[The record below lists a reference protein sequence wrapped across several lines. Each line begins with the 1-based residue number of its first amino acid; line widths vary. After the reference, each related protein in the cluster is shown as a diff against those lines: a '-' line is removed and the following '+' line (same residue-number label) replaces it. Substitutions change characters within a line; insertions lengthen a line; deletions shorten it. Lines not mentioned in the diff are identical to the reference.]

1 MNDII
6 GIDLG
11 TTNSL
16 VAFVENNDP
25 FIVSPDGES
34 NIFPSVVSFFND
46 RVLCGDEALESR
58 KTNSRCTVF
67 SVKRFMGKGF
77 DDVKNEL
84 TFIPFE
90 IDANE
95 KEVVHV
101 KAMGRSYSG
110 PEISSI
116 ILRSLKSR
124 AEKSLGRT
132 FTRAVIT
139 VPAYFNDSERQAT
152 KDAGR
157 LAGLDV
163 LRILNEPTAASLAY
177 GLHEKNRGTIAV
189 YDLGGG
195 TFDISILR
203 VKNGVFEVLSTGGD
217 THLGGD
223 DFDRSLSELLNE
235 KVKKTYSVDLYD
247 TPEGISKLI
256 LLAEE
261 TKVSFSNMKINSK
274 IVIIDNLPSINE
286 QYEIKITR
294 EEIELI
300 FAPIIQRT
308 LHACEKVLADGNLAK
323 KDINELI
330 LVGGST
336 RMPIVK
342 NAAEKFFEI
351 KSHSD
356 INPDEVVALGAA
368 VQGQILSGDRK
379 DMLLLDV
386 TPLSLGIETMG
397 GTMGWILPRNT
408 TIPANAKEMYT
419 TSEDNQTGVDIHVLQ
434 GERELV
440 KDNRSL
446 SRFHLKIDPV
456 AAGIPRIEVTFL
468 IDANG
473 ILNVTARDL
482 RSGKATTI
490 EVQPSYGLTDEKVEN
505 ILLESFEFAEEDIH
519 IRQLL
524 ESKNEAHIIL
534 VATIRALDNLGK
546 IKITKEEIN
555 KIKDAISD
563 LEKECKGNDPN
574 AIREK
579 IDLLNKIT
587 MPFADQIMGDV
598 LKSALENK
606 KLSEA
611 LRD

>member
-16 VAFVENNDP
+16 VAFAENDDP
-25 FIVSPDGES
+25 FIVSVDGET
-34 NIFPSVVSFFND
+34 NIFPSVISFFND
-46 RVLCGDEALESR
+46 RVLCGYKALESR
-58 KTNSRCTVF
+58 KINSRNTVF

-77 DDVKNEL
+77 SDIEKEL
-84 TFIPFE
+84 GYIPFE
-90 IDANE
+90 IDPSE

-101 KAMGRSYSG
+101 KSRGRSYSG
-110 PEISSI
+110 PELSSI

-124 AEKSLGRT
+124 AEKSLGRI
-132 FTRAVIT
+132 FTKAVIT
-139 VPAYFNDSERQAT
+139 VPAYFNDSQRQAT

-177 GLHEKNRGTIAV
+177 GLHEKNRGVIAV

-203 VKNGVFEVLSTGGD
+203 VKNGIFEVLSTGGD

-223 DFDRSLSELLNE
+223 DFDRSLSELINE
-235 KVKKTYSVDLYD
+235 KLIKEYSIDLYD
-247 TPEGISKLI
+247 SPEGISKLI
-256 LLAEE
+256 VLAEE
-261 TKVSFSNMKINSK
+261 IKIYFSTEKINYK
-274 IVIIDNLPSINE
+274 TVFVDNPTDTDK
-286 QYEIKITR
+286 QYEVKITR
-294 EEIELI
+294 EELVSI
-300 FAPIIQRT
+300 FTPIIQRT
-308 LHACEKVLADGNLAK
+308 INACEKVLADGKVTK
-323 KDINELI
+323 KDIDELI

-336 RMPIVK
+336 RLPLVK
-342 NAAEKFFEI
+342 DAAENFFEI
-351 KSHSD
+351 KSHSK

-386 TPLSLGIETMG
+386 TPLSLGIETIG

-408 TIPANAKEMYT
+408 TIPASAKEMYT
-419 TSEDNQTGVDIHVLQ
+419 TSEDNQTGVNIHVLQ

-446 SRFHLKIDPV
+446 SRFLLKIDPV
-456 AAGIPRIEVTFL
+456 AAGIPRVEVTFL

-482 RSGKATTI
+482 RSGKATTV
-490 EVQPSYGLTDEKVEN
+490 EVQPPYGLTDEKVEK
-505 ILLESFEFAEEDIH
+505 ILLESFEYAEEDIRM
-519 IRQLL
+519 RQLL
-524 ESKNEAHIIL
+524 ESRNEAQTIL
-534 VATIRALDNLGK
+534 IATIRALDNIRSVK
-546 IKITKEEIN
+546 ISNEDIE
-555 KIKDAISD
+555 KIKDVITE
-563 LEKECKGNDPN
+563 LEKECKGDNPGT
-574 AIREK
+574 IREK

-587 MPFADQIMGDV
+587 MPFADQIMDDV

-611 LRD
+611 LKD

>member
-16 VAFVENNDP
+16 VAYANNDGP
-25 FIVSPDGES
+25 FIISSDGED
-34 NIFPSVVSFFND
+34 NIFPSVVSFYND
-46 RVLCGDEALESR
+46 RVLSGYEALESR
-58 KTNSRCTVF
+58 KTNSRSTVF

-84 TFIPFE
+84 SFIPFE
-90 IDANE
+90 IDPNE

-101 KAMGRSYSG
+101 KARGKSYSG

-116 ILRSLKSR
+116 ILRSLKAR
-124 AEKSLGRT
+124 AEKSLRRT
-132 FTRAVIT
+132 ITKAVIT
-139 VPAYFNDSERQAT
+139 VPAYFNDSQRQAT

-163 LRILNEPTAASLAY
+163 LRIINEPTAASLAY
-177 GLHEKNRGTIAV
+177 GLHEKNRGVIAV
-189 YDLGGG
+189 FDLGGG

-203 VKNGVFEVLSTGGD
+203 VKNGIFEVLSTGGY

-223 DFDRSLSELLNE
+223 DFDRLLSELINDKLKNLF
-235 KVKKTYSVDLYD
+235 SIDLHD
-247 TPEGISKLI
+247 TPEGVSRLI

-261 TKVSFSNMKINSK
+261 TKISFSNLELNSK
-274 IVIIDNLPSINE
+274 KIIIDNLPKINKKF
-286 QYEIKITR
+286 EIEITR
-294 EEIELI
+294 QELESI
-300 FAPIIQRT
+300 FNPIIKRT
-308 LHACEKVLADGNLAK
+308 LDVCEKVLLDGNLTK
-323 KDINELI
+323 KDVDELI

-342 NAAEKFFEI
+342 EAAEKFFSI

-379 DMLLLDV
+379 DILLLDV
-386 TPLSLGIETMG
+386 TPLSLGIETLG

-408 TIPANAKEMYT
+408 TIPACAKEIYT
-419 TSEDNQTGVDIHVLQ
+419 TSEDNQTGVNIHVLQ

-440 KDNRSL
+440 NDNRSL
-446 SRFHLKIDPV
+446 SRFRLKIDPV
-456 AAGIPRIEVTFL
+456 AAGIPRVEVTFL

-505 ILLESFEFAEEDIH
+505 ILLESFEFAEEDIRM
-519 IRQLL
+519 RQLL
-524 ESKNEAHIIL
+524 ESKNEAHTIL
-534 VATIRALDNLGK
+534 VATIRALDNIGK
-546 IKITKEEIN
+546 IKISDEDIK
-555 KIKDAISD
+555 KIKRVISE
-563 LEKECKGNDPN
+563 LEKECTGEDPV
-574 AIREK
+574 AIRKK
-579 IDLLNKIT
+579 IDLLNETT
-587 MPFADQIMGDV
+587 MPFADQIMDDV
-598 LKSALENK
+598 LKSALENR

-611 LRD
+611 LKD

>member
-16 VAFVENNDP
+16 VAFVENNEP
-25 FIVSPDGES
+25 FIISSDGES

-46 RVLCGDEALESR
+46 RVLCGYEALESR
-58 KTNSRCTVF
+58 KTNSRGTVF

-84 TFIPFE
+84 PFIPFE
-90 IDANE
+90 IDGNE

-101 KAMGRSYSG
+101 KARGRSYSG

-124 AEKSLGRT
+124 AEKALGRK
-132 FTRAVIT
+132 FTKAVIT

-177 GLHEKNRGTIAV
+177 GLHEKNRGIIAV

-195 TFDISILR
+195 TFDVSILR
-203 VKNGVFEVLSTGGD
+203 VKNGIFEVLSTGGD
-217 THLGGD
+217 TRLGGD
-223 DFDRSLSELLNE
+223 DFDRALSGLLNN
-235 KVKKTYSVDLYD
+235 KVKEIYSIDLHD
-247 TPEGISKLI
+247 TPEGISKSI
-256 LLAEE
+256 LLAEQI
-261 TKVSFSNMKINSK
+261 KISFSSMDINSK
-274 IVIIDNLPSINE
+274 TVKFDNFPGMKE
-286 QYEIKITR
+286 RCEIKITR
-294 EEIELI
+294 EEINSI
-300 FAPIIQRT
+300 FTPIILRT
-308 LHACEKVLADGNLAK
+308 LHSCEKALVDGNLNR

-342 NAAEKFFEI
+342 NAAENFFKI

-408 TIPANAKEMYT
+408 TIPASAKEMYT
-419 TSEDNQTGVDIHVLQ
+419 TSEDNQTGVNIHVLQ
-434 GERELV
+434 GERELAI
-440 KDNRSL
+440 DNRSL
-446 SRFHLKIDPV
+446 SRFRLKIDPV
-456 AAGIPRIEVTFL
+456 AAGIPRVEVTFL

-473 ILNVTARDL
+473 ILNVTSRDL

-505 ILLESFEFAEEDIH
+505 ILLESFEFAEEDIRM
-519 IRQLL
+519 RQLL
-524 ESKNEAHIIL
+524 ESKNEAHTIL
-534 VATIRALDNLGK
+534 VATIRALDNAGNVK
-546 IKITKEEIN
+546 ISEEDLKKIQDI
-555 KIKDAISD
+555 ISD
-563 LEKECKGNDPN
+563 LEMKCKGDDSN

-579 IDLLNKIT
+579 IDLLNKT
-587 MPFADQIMGDV
+587 TVSFADQIMDDV

-611 LRD
+611 LKD

>member
-16 VAFVENNDP
+16 VAYANNDGP
-25 FIVSPDGES
+25 FIISSDGED
-34 NIFPSVVSFFND
+34 NIFPSVVSFYND
-46 RVLCGDEALESR
+46 RVLCGYEALESR
-58 KTNSRCTVF
+58 KTNSRSTIF
-67 SVKRFMGKGF
+67 SAKRFMGKGF

-84 TFIPFE
+84 SFIPFE
-90 IDANE
+90 IDPNE

-101 KAMGRSYSG
+101 KARGKSYSG

-116 ILRSLKSR
+116 ILRSLKAR
-124 AEKSLGRT
+124 AEKSLRRT
-132 FTRAVIT
+132 ITKAVIT
-139 VPAYFNDSERQAT
+139 VPAYFNDSQRQAT

-163 LRILNEPTAASLAY
+163 LRIINEPTAASLAY
-177 GLHEKNRGTIAV
+177 GLHEKNRGVIAV
-189 YDLGGG
+189 FDLGGG

-203 VKNGVFEVLSTGGD
+203 VKNGIFEVLSTGGD

-223 DFDRSLSELLNE
+223 DFDRLLSELINDKLKNLF
-235 KVKKTYSVDLYD
+235 SIDLFH
-247 TPEGISKLI
+247 TPEGISRLI

-261 TKVSFSNMKINSK
+261 TKISFSNLELNSK
-274 IVIIDNLPSINE
+274 KIIIDNMPKINKKF
-286 QYEIKITR
+286 EIEITR
-294 EEIELI
+294 QELESI
-300 FAPIIQRT
+300 FDPIIKRT
-308 LHACEKVLADGNLAK
+308 LDACEKVLLDGNLTK
-323 KDINELI
+323 KDVDELI

-342 NAAEKFFEI
+342 EAAEKFFSI

-379 DMLLLDV
+379 DILLLDV
-386 TPLSLGIETMG
+386 TPLSLGIETLG

-408 TIPANAKEMYT
+408 TIPASAKEIYT
-419 TSEDNQTGVDIHVLQ
+419 TSEDNQTGVNIHVLQ

-440 KDNRSL
+440 TDNRSL
-446 SRFHLKIDPV
+446 SRFRLKIDPV

-490 EVQPSYGLTDEKVEN
+490 EVQPSYGLTDEKVEK
-505 ILLESFEFAEEDIH
+505 ILLESFEFAEEDIRM
-519 IRQLL
+519 RQLL
-524 ESKNEAHIIL
+524 ESKNEAHTIL
-534 VATIRALDNLGK
+534 VATIRALDNIGK
-546 IKITKEEIN
+546 IKISDEDIK
-555 KIKDAISD
+555 KIKRVISE
-563 LEKECKGNDPN
+563 LEKECTGEDPV
-574 AIREK
+574 AIRKK
-579 IDLLNKIT
+579 IDLLNETT
-587 MPFADQIMGDV
+587 MPFADQIMDDV
-598 LKSALENK
+598 LKSALENR

-611 LRD
+611 LKD

>member
-16 VAFVENNDP
+16 VAYADNKGP
-25 FIVSPDGES
+25 FIISSNGED
-34 NIFPSVVSFFND
+34 NVFPSVVSFYND
-46 RVLCGDEALESR
+46 RVLCGYEALESR
-58 KTNSRCTVF
+58 KTNSRGTVF
-67 SVKRFMGKGF
+67 SVKRFMGKGY

-84 TFIPFE
+84 GFIPFE
-90 IDANE
+90 IDPEE

-101 KAMGRSYSG
+101 KARGKSYSG

-116 ILRSLKSR
+116 ILRSLKTR
-124 AEKSLGRT
+124 AEKSLGRA
-132 FTRAVIT
+132 FTKAVIT
-139 VPAYFNDSERQAT
+139 VPAYFNDSQRQAT

-177 GLHEKNRGTIAV
+177 GLHEKNRGVIAV

-223 DFDRSLSELLNE
+223 DFDRLLSELINE
-235 KVKKTYSVDLYD
+235 KLKNQFSIDLHNSS
-247 TPEGISKLI
+247 EGISRLI
-256 LLAEE
+256 LLAEK
-261 TKVSFSNMKINSK
+261 TKISFSNLELNSK
-274 IVIIDNLPSINE
+274 KIIIENLPKVNK
-286 QYEIKITR
+286 QCEIEITR
-294 EEIELI
+294 KELESI
-300 FAPIIQRT
+300 FAPIIKRT
-308 LHACEKVLADGNLAK
+308 LNECEKVLSDGNLTK
-323 KDINELI
+323 KDVDELI

-336 RMPIVK
+336 RMPMVK
-342 NAAEKFFEI
+342 EAAENFFQI
-351 KSHSD
+351 KSYSD

-386 TPLSLGIETMG
+386 TPLSLGIETIG

-408 TIPANAKEMYT
+408 TIPASAKEMYT
-419 TSEDNQTGVDIHVLQ
+419 TSEDNQTGVNIHVLQ
-434 GERELV
+434 GERELA

-446 SRFHLKIDPV
+446 SRFRLKIDPV

-490 EVQPSYGLTDEKVEN
+490 EVQPSYGLTDDKVEK
-505 ILLESFEFAEEDIH
+505 ILLESFEFAEEDIRM
-519 IRQLL
+519 RQLL
-524 ESKNEAHIIL
+524 ESKNEAHTIL
-534 VATIRALDNLGK
+534 VATIRALDNVDNLK
-546 IKITKEEIN
+546 ISDEEIK
-555 KIKDAISD
+555 KIRDVISE
-563 LEKECKGNDPN
+563 LEKECKGENPSS
-574 AIREK
+574 IREK
-579 IDLLNKIT
+579 IDLLNKTT
-587 MPFADQIMGDV
+587 MPFADQIMDDV
-598 LKSALENK
+598 LKSALENR

-611 LRD
+611 LKD

>member
-1 MNDII
+1 VNDII

-16 VAFVENNDP
+16 VAYANNDGP
-25 FIVSPDGES
+25 FIISSDGED
-34 NIFPSVVSFFND
+34 NIFPSVVSFYND
-46 RVLCGDEALESR
+46 RVLSGYEALESR
-58 KTNSRCTVF
+58 KTNSRSTVF

-84 TFIPFE
+84 SFIPFE
-90 IDANE
+90 IDPNE

-101 KAMGRSYSG
+101 KARGKSYSG

-116 ILRSLKSR
+116 ILRSLKAR
-124 AEKSLGRT
+124 AEKTLRRT
-132 FTRAVIT
+132 ITKAVIT
-139 VPAYFNDSERQAT
+139 VPAYFNDSQRQAT

-163 LRILNEPTAASLAY
+163 LRIINEPTAASLAY
-177 GLHEKNRGTIAV
+177 GLHEKNRGVIAV
-189 YDLGGG
+189 FDLGGG

-203 VKNGVFEVLSTGGD
+203 VKNGIFEVLSTGGD

-223 DFDRSLSELLNE
+223 DFDRLLSELINDKLKNLF
-235 KVKKTYSVDLYD
+235 SIDLHD
-247 TPEGISKLI
+247 TPEGVSRLI

-261 TKVSFSNMKINSK
+261 TKISFSNLELNSK
-274 IVIIDNLPSINE
+274 KIIIDNLPKINKKF
-286 QYEIKITR
+286 EIEITR
-294 EEIELI
+294 QELESI
-300 FAPIIQRT
+300 FNPIIKRT
-308 LHACEKVLADGNLAK
+308 LDVCEKVLLDGNLTK
-323 KDINELI
+323 KDVDELI

-342 NAAEKFFEI
+342 EAAEKFFSI

-379 DMLLLDV
+379 DILLLDV
-386 TPLSLGIETMG
+386 TPLSLGIETLG

-408 TIPANAKEMYT
+408 TIPACAKEIYT
-419 TSEDNQTGVDIHVLQ
+419 TSEDNQTGVNIHVLQ

-440 KDNRSL
+440 NDNRSL
-446 SRFHLKIDPV
+446 SRFRLKIDPV
-456 AAGIPRIEVTFL
+456 AAGIPRVEVTFL

-505 ILLESFEFAEEDIH
+505 ILLESFEFAEEDIRM
-519 IRQLL
+519 RQLL
-524 ESKNEAHIIL
+524 ESKNEAHTIL
-534 VATIRALDNLGK
+534 VATIRALDNIGK
-546 IKITKEEIN
+546 IKISDEDIK
-555 KIKDAISD
+555 KIKRVISE
-563 LEKECKGNDPN
+563 LEKECTGEDPV
-574 AIREK
+574 AIRKK
-579 IDLLNKIT
+579 IDLLNETT
-587 MPFADQIMGDV
+587 MPFADQIMDDV
-598 LKSALENK
+598 LKSALENR

-611 LRD
+611 LKD

>member
-16 VAFVENNDP
+16 IAFVENNEP
-25 FIVSPDGES
+25 YVISSDGES

-46 RVLCGDEALESR
+46 RVLCGYEALESR
-58 KTNSRCTVF
+58 KTNSRATVF

-84 TFIPFE
+84 PFIPFE

-101 KAMGRSYSG
+101 KARGRSYSG

-124 AEKSLGRT
+124 AEKNLGRK
-132 FTRAVIT
+132 FTKAVIT

-177 GLHEKNRGTIAV
+177 GLHEKNRGIIAV

-203 VKNGVFEVLSTGGD
+203 VKNGIFEVLSTGGD
-217 THLGGD
+217 TRLGGD
-223 DFDRSLSELLNE
+223 DFDRALSGLLND
-235 KVKKTYSVDLYD
+235 KVKEIYSIDLHE
-247 TPEGISKLI
+247 TPEGISRSI

-261 TKVSFSNMKINSK
+261 IKISFSSMDINSK
-274 IVIIDNLPSINE
+274 NIRFDDFPGIKKHCEV
-286 QYEIKITR
+286 KITR
-294 EEIELI
+294 EEIDSI
-300 FAPIIQRT
+300 FTPIIQRT
-308 LHACEKVLADGNLAK
+308 LHSCEKAIKDGNLNR

-342 NAAEKFFEI
+342 NAVEKFFKI

-408 TIPANAKEMYT
+408 TIPASAKEMYT
-419 TSEDNQTGVDIHVLQ
+419 TSEDNQTGVNIHVLQ
-434 GERELV
+434 GERELAI
-440 KDNRSL
+440 DNRSL
-446 SRFHLKIDPV
+446 SRFRLKIDPV

-473 ILNVTARDL
+473 ILNVTSRDL

-505 ILLESFEFAEEDIH
+505 ILLESFEFAEEDIRM
-519 IRQLL
+519 RQLL
-524 ESKNEAHIIL
+524 ESKNEAHTIL
-534 VATIRALDNLGK
+534 VGTIRALDNAGNVK
-546 IKITKEEIN
+546 ISDEDIKKIQDI
-555 KIKDAISD
+555 ISD
-563 LEKECKGNDPN
+563 LEMKCKGTDSN

-579 IDLLNKIT
+579 IDLLNKAT
-587 MPFADQIMGDV
+587 LPFADQIMDDV

-611 LRD
+611 LKD

>member
-1 MNDII
+1 VNDII

-16 VAFVENNDP
+16 VAYANNDGP
-25 FIVSPDGES
+25 FIISSDGED
-34 NIFPSVVSFFND
+34 NIFPSVVSFYND
-46 RVLCGDEALESR
+46 RVLSGYEALESR
-58 KTNSRCTVF
+58 KTNSRSTVF

-84 TFIPFE
+84 SFIPFE
-90 IDANE
+90 IDPNE

-101 KAMGRSYSG
+101 KARGKSYSG

-116 ILRSLKSR
+116 ILRSLKAR
-124 AEKSLGRT
+124 AEKSLRRT
-132 FTRAVIT
+132 ITKAVIT
-139 VPAYFNDSERQAT
+139 VPAYFNDSQRQAT

-163 LRILNEPTAASLAY
+163 LRIINEPTAASLAY
-177 GLHEKNRGTIAV
+177 GLHEKNRGVIAV
-189 YDLGGG
+189 FDLGGG

-203 VKNGVFEVLSTGGD
+203 VKNGIFEVLSTGGD

-223 DFDRSLSELLNE
+223 DFDRLLSELINDKLKNLF
-235 KVKKTYSVDLYD
+235 SIDLHD
-247 TPEGISKLI
+247 TPEGVSRLI

-261 TKVSFSNMKINSK
+261 TKISFSNLELNSK
-274 IVIIDNLPSINE
+274 KIIIDNLPKINKKF
-286 QYEIKITR
+286 EIEITR
-294 EEIELI
+294 QELESI
-300 FAPIIQRT
+300 FNPIIKRT
-308 LHACEKVLADGNLAK
+308 LDVCEKVLLDGNLTK
-323 KDINELI
+323 KDVDELI

-342 NAAEKFFEI
+342 EAAEKFFSI

-379 DMLLLDV
+379 DILLLDV
-386 TPLSLGIETMG
+386 TPLSLGIETLG

-408 TIPANAKEMYT
+408 TIPACAKEIYT
-419 TSEDNQTGVDIHVLQ
+419 TSEDNQTGVNIHVLQ

-440 KDNRSL
+440 NDNRSL
-446 SRFHLKIDPV
+446 SRFRLKIDPV
-456 AAGIPRIEVTFL
+456 AAGIPRVEVTFL

-505 ILLESFEFAEEDIH
+505 ILLESFEFAEEDIRM
-519 IRQLL
+519 RQLL
-524 ESKNEAHIIL
+524 ESKNEAHTIL
-534 VATIRALDNLGK
+534 VATIRALDNIGK
-546 IKITKEEIN
+546 IKISDEDIK
-555 KIKDAISD
+555 KIKRVISE
-563 LEKECKGNDPN
+563 LEKECTGEDPV
-574 AIREK
+574 AIRKK
-579 IDLLNKIT
+579 IDLLNETT
-587 MPFADQIMGDV
+587 MPFADQIMDDV
-598 LKSALENK
+598 LKSALENR

-611 LRD
+611 LKD

>member
-16 VAFVENNDP
+16 VAYANNDGP
-25 FIVSPDGES
+25 FIISSDGED
-34 NIFPSVVSFFND
+34 NIFPSVVSFYND
-46 RVLCGDEALESR
+46 RVLCGYEALESR
-58 KTNSRCTVF
+58 KTNSRSTIF
-67 SVKRFMGKGF
+67 SAKRFMGKGF

-84 TFIPFE
+84 SFIPFE
-90 IDANE
+90 IDPNE

-101 KAMGRSYSG
+101 KARGKSYSG

-116 ILRSLKSR
+116 ILRSLKAR
-124 AEKSLGRT
+124 AEKSLRRT
-132 FTRAVIT
+132 ITKAVIT
-139 VPAYFNDSERQAT
+139 VPAYFNDSQRQAT

-163 LRILNEPTAASLAY
+163 LRIINEPTAASLAY
-177 GLHEKNRGTIAV
+177 GLHEKNRGVIAV
-189 YDLGGG
+189 FDLGGG

-203 VKNGVFEVLSTGGD
+203 VKNGIFEVLSTGGD

-223 DFDRSLSELLNE
+223 DFDRLLSELINDKLKNLF
-235 KVKKTYSVDLYD
+235 SIDLFH
-247 TPEGISKLI
+247 TPEGISRLI

-261 TKVSFSNMKINSK
+261 TKISFSNLELNSK
-274 IVIIDNLPSINE
+274 KIIIDNMPKINKKF
-286 QYEIKITR
+286 EIEITR
-294 EEIELI
+294 QELESI
-300 FAPIIQRT
+300 FNPIIKRT
-308 LHACEKVLADGNLAK
+308 LDVCEKVLLDGNLTK
-323 KDINELI
+323 KDVDELI

-342 NAAEKFFEI
+342 EAAEKFFSI

-379 DMLLLDV
+379 DILLLDV
-386 TPLSLGIETMG
+386 TPLSLGIETLG

-408 TIPANAKEMYT
+408 TIPASAKEIYT
-419 TSEDNQTGVDIHVLQ
+419 TSEDNQTGVNIHVLQ

-440 KDNRSL
+440 TDNRSL
-446 SRFHLKIDPV
+446 SRFRLKIDPV

-490 EVQPSYGLTDEKVEN
+490 EVQPSYGLTDEKVEK
-505 ILLESFEFAEEDIH
+505 ILLESFEFAEEDIRM
-519 IRQLL
+519 RQLL
-524 ESKNEAHIIL
+524 ESKNEAHTIL
-534 VATIRALDNLGK
+534 VATIRALDNIGK
-546 IKITKEEIN
+546 IKISDEDIK
-555 KIKDAISD
+555 KIKRVISE
-563 LEKECKGNDPN
+563 LEKECTGEDPV
-574 AIREK
+574 AIRKK
-579 IDLLNKIT
+579 IDLLNETT
-587 MPFADQIMGDV
+587 MPFADQIMDDV
-598 LKSALENK
+598 LKSALENR

-611 LRD
+611 LKD

>member
-16 VAFVENNDP
+16 VAYANNDGP
-25 FIVSPDGES
+25 FIISSDGED
-34 NIFPSVVSFFND
+34 NIFPSVVSFYND
-46 RVLCGDEALESR
+46 RVLSGYEALESR
-58 KTNSRCTVF
+58 KTNSRSTVF

-84 TFIPFE
+84 SFIPFE
-90 IDANE
+90 IDPNE

-101 KAMGRSYSG
+101 KARGKSYSG

-116 ILRSLKSR
+116 ILRSLKAR
-124 AEKSLGRT
+124 AEKSLRRT
-132 FTRAVIT
+132 ITKAVIT
-139 VPAYFNDSERQAT
+139 VPAYFNDSQRQAT

-163 LRILNEPTAASLAY
+163 LRIINEPTAASLAY
-177 GLHEKNRGTIAV
+177 GLHEKNRGVIAV
-189 YDLGGG
+189 FDLGGG

-203 VKNGVFEVLSTGGD
+203 VKNGIFEVLSTGGD

-223 DFDRSLSELLNE
+223 DFDRLLSELINDKLKNLF
-235 KVKKTYSVDLYD
+235 SIDLHD
-247 TPEGISKLI
+247 TPEGVSRLI

-261 TKVSFSNMKINSK
+261 TKISFSNLERNSK
-274 IVIIDNLPSINE
+274 KIIIDNLPKINKKF
-286 QYEIKITR
+286 EIEITR
-294 EEIELI
+294 QELESI
-300 FAPIIQRT
+300 FNPIIKRT
-308 LHACEKVLADGNLAK
+308 LDACEKVLLDGNLTK
-323 KDINELI
+323 KDVDELI

-342 NAAEKFFEI
+342 EAAEKFFSI

-379 DMLLLDV
+379 DILLLDV
-386 TPLSLGIETMG
+386 TPLSLGIETLG
-397 GTMGWILPRNT
+397 GTMGWIIPRNT
-408 TIPANAKEMYT
+408 TIPASAKEIYT
-419 TSEDNQTGVDIHVLQ
+419 TSEDNQTGVNIHVLQ

-440 KDNRSL
+440 NDNRSL
-446 SRFHLKIDPV
+446 SRFRLKIDPV
-456 AAGIPRIEVTFL
+456 AAGIPRVEVTFL

-490 EVQPSYGLTDEKVEN
+490 EVQPSYGLTDEKVEK
-505 ILLESFEFAEEDIH
+505 ILLESFEFAEEDIRM
-519 IRQLL
+519 RQLL
-524 ESKNEAHIIL
+524 ESKNEAHTIL
-534 VATIRALDNLGK
+534 VATIRALDNIGK
-546 IKITKEEIN
+546 IKISDEDIK
-555 KIKDAISD
+555 KIKRVISE
-563 LEKECKGNDPN
+563 LEKECTGEDPV
-574 AIREK
+574 AIRKK
-579 IDLLNKIT
+579 IDLLNETT
-587 MPFADQIMGDV
+587 MPFADQIMDDV
-598 LKSALENK
+598 LKSALENR

-611 LRD
+611 LKD